1 MISFRCVE
9 LTGDVCTQWAE
20 SYLPL
25 ISMTDAMQIGGAFLA
40 LTATAWGVQMIAR
53 AILNR

>member
-1 MISFRCVE
+1 MKRYACVE
-9 LTGDVCTQWAE
+9 LTDNVCTAWAE

-25 ISMTDAMQIGGAFLA
+25 LTTVDAMQIGGAFLG

-53 AILNR
+53 TILNR